1 VTDEVLLNVAPLI
14 KERLTTLDEAPT
26 MAGFFF
32 RPEVTPQREELMP
45 KGMDA
50 GAATG
55 ILVESISILEGLQSV
70 AAEVTEPAL
79 RSLVDRTARPAGE
92 VFGVLRVAVTG
103 QKISP
108 PLFQSMEIIGRD
120 TVLRRL
126 RTAVQMLA
134 KPA

>member
-1 VTDEVLLNVAPLI
+1 
-14 KERLTTLDEAPT
+14 

-32 RPEVTPQREELMP
+32 RSDVSPQREELMP

-50 GAATG
+50 AAAAG
-55 ILVESISILEGLQSV
+55 ILNESILILEGLQSL
-70 AAEVTEPAL
+70 AAEATEPAL
-79 RSLVDRTARPAGE
+79 RALVDRTARPAGE

-126 RTAVQMLA
+126 RAAVQMLA

>member
-1 VTDEVLLNVAPLI
+1 
-14 KERLTTLDEAPT
+14 
-26 MAGFFF
+26 
-32 RPEVTPQREELMP
+32 
-45 KGMDA
+45 
-50 GAATG
+50 
-55 ILVESISILEGLQSV
+55 
-70 AAEVTEPAL
+70 
-79 RSLVDRTARPAGE
+79 VDRTARPAGE

-126 RTAVQMLA
+126 RMAVQMLA